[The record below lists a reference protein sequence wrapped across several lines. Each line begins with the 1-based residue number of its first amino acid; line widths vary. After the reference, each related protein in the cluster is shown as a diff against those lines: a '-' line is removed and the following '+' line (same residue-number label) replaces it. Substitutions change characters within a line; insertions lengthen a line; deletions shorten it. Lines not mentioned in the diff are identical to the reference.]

1 MMVDKGTA
9 TYVGGTKYPIVP
21 KIKSMLAFEY
31 PTPVKTTPG
40 IPGIGPGLVRMQGG
54 VERGVVFTKKVMH
67 SGIRP
72 RHFQKS
78 LLKTLN
84 SRTRPGGLRSTT
96 DAAVK
101 RAWRRISG

>member
-1 MMVDKGTA
+1 MMVDLGTG
-9 TYVGGTKYPIVP
+9 TYVGGAKYPIVP
-21 KIKSMLAFEY
+21 KTKSVLAFEY

-54 VERGVVFTKKVMH
+54 VGRGVVFTKKVMH
-67 SGIRP
+67 PGIRP
-72 RHFQKS
+72 RYFRES
-78 LLKTLN
+78 LLKVLN

-101 RAWRRISG
+101 RAWRRISK